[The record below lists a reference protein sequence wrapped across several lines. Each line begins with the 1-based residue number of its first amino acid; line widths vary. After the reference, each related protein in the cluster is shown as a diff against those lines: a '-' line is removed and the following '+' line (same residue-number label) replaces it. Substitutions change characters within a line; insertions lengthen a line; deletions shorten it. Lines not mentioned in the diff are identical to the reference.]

1 MTDYLDSAHCHHDVP
16 EPVILESRSGRR
28 WCIVRCSA
36 CGRRLA
42 RRDGPGRRHLVN
54 DRIAR

>member
-1 MTDYLDSAHCHHDVP
+1 MTVFVNGAHCRHDVP

-36 CGRRLA
+36 CGQRLT
-42 RRDGPGRRHLVN
+42 
-54 DRIAR
+54 

>member
-1 MTDYLDSAHCHHDVP
+1 LEGDPVTVFVNGAHCRHDVP

-36 CGRRLA
+36 CGQRLT
-42 RRDGPGRRHLVN
+42 
-54 DRIAR
+54 